1 MLVVII
7 ILTILLIIMSYKYL
21 SLRYDILKI
30 TKQLD
35 DLSNE
40 LSSNQYIRT
49 ETQTYITKKMN
60 TSLNRI
66 LDEIK
71 NERKNHK
78 KKELMLN
85 QEITN
90 ISHDLRTPLTAIK
103 GYADILGE
111 ANDKNEMKDYVK
123 VISSKASTLITTVDL
138 FHEITRLNSFDYK
151 IKIEELSIDQLIKD
165 NFLPYFKEFEKKG
178 IEVFFSERKVSNIL
192 ADKSAVE
199 RIVNNLIQNILRYG
213 KSVVD
218 IDFSEN
224 EEEVFIYLSNDT
236 EENLKS
242 GKQKILFERTHTNDN
257 SRFKGKTGLGL
268 YIVKRLVERQNGNVQ
283 AFYKNSTFIVQIKLK
298 KVVENKKE

>member
-21 SLRYDILKI
+21 LLRYDILKI

-138 FHEITRLNSFDYK
+138 FHEIT
-151 IKIEELSIDQLIKD
+151 
-165 NFLPYFKEFEKKG
+165 
-178 IEVFFSERKVSNIL
+178 
-192 ADKSAVE
+192 
-199 RIVNNLIQNILRYG
+199 
-213 KSVVD
+213 
-218 IDFSEN
+218 
-224 EEEVFIYLSNDT
+224 
-236 EENLKS
+236 
-242 GKQKILFERTHTNDN
+242 
-257 SRFKGKTGLGL
+257 
-268 YIVKRLVERQNGNVQ
+268 
-283 AFYKNSTFIVQIKLK
+283 
-298 KVVENKKE
+298 